1 MGFHLGTTA
10 AAHFPRLLVIATP
23 RPLFFMGDMPDKMK
37 QATEQKTE

>member
-23 RPLFFMGDMPDKMK
+23 GPFFFMGGVPVEMK
-37 QATEQKTE
+37 QATAQKTE